1 MLLARKSLRRAPCH
15 PTISQLLTIVNTTDV
30 FTAGTAMLAILLSP
44 DTQRL
49 LPERDD
55 SLGVAWTRVMEVFAV
70 YEQQGCRFAKRCAK
84 MLQRSLDQHRGGVE
98 RPMNG
103 KGLWTPEADCEAL
116 QAVSPPKDHVADD
129 LRNEWTIPDDWWQ
142 AAGMGWLND
151 LDTSLT

>member
-1 MLLARKSLRRAPCH
+1 MH
-15 PTISQLLTIVNTTDV
+15 HVIPTMIQLLTIVNKIDV
-30 FTAGTAMLAILLSP
+30 FTAGTAILAILLSP

-55 SLGVAWTRVMEVFAV
+55 SVGVAWTRVMEVFAV
-70 YEQQGCRFAKRCAK
+70 YEQQGSRFARRCAK
-84 MLQRSLDQHRGGVE
+84 MLQRSLDQRRGGVE
-98 RPMNG
+98 RPINV
-103 KGLWTPEADCEAL
+103 KGLWTPEADHEAP

-151 LDTSLT
+151 VDTSLT